1 MVTVHVDPQL
11 LVRSNK
17 AQRGP
22 AVQER
27 QPQGGQ
33 CRCRQESELGKVQTQ
48 EDILEEVAPELLRR
62 LVFVSRE
69 QSKALGVGGVNS
81 PGG

>member
-1 MVTVHVDPQL
+1 M
-11 LVRSNK
+11 
-17 AQRGP
+17 
-22 AVQER
+22 
-27 QPQGGQ
+27 
-33 CRCRQESELGKVQTQ
+33 GKVQTQ